1 MVKNAILCLANV
13 SIQRRI
19 FEQICIMF
27 RQQKIGKMMMRQKI
41 AENIKILQKQKHQN
55 ETQIEFVED
64 VFFNVP
70 FPASSLL
77 TGLLKQTVQNFT
89 TN

>member
-1 MVKNAILCLANV
+1 
-13 SIQRRI
+13 
-19 FEQICIMF
+19 
-27 RQQKIGKMMMRQKI
+27 MMRQKI

-77 TGLLKQTVQNFT
+77 IGLLKQTVQNFT